1 MPNGNL
7 TYRRGEIRWV
17 ELEPTIGKEAKK
29 TRACLIVQ
37 NDVGNRYSF
46 LTVVIPLLPGTKNV
60 PYVVNV
66 KATPT
71 NGLDQDRYL
80 DVGQIRGLDNSRVLD
95 VVGVL
100 EEEYWE
106 LIRTCL
112 NIVLDF

>member
-17 ELEPTIGKEAKK
+17 DLEPTIGKEAKK

-60 PYVVNV
+60 AYVVNV
-66 KATPT
+66 KATHT

-80 DVGQIRGLDNSRVLD
+80 DVGQIRGLDNSLYLAFSPF
-95 VVGVL
+95 L
-100 EEEYWE
+100 EKKPT
-106 LIRTCL
+106 L
-112 NIVLDF
+112 